1 MKWGILG
8 MPSKTS
14 LLNKEL
20 ILQISRGTG
29 WISIIYFLGLLF
41 ALPLRTLMLYTENT
55 SMGRTPIRVDS
66 LFDFQYDLEIQIGL
80 LIAIPILMAVFLFR
94 FLQVKQAADLMHS
107 LPIRREK
114 VFHHYT
120 LSGVIA
126 LILPVLLIALI
137 LMVMH
142 AALDLSSYFQLKSIF
157 EWAGT
162 TIIIN
167 LLLFMAGVFVA
178 MITGISVVQGVL
190 TYIFLLFPVGMF
202 LLLFS
207 NLNQLLFGFPGDYYL
222 NRNLEELSPLTYV
235 SVIDEKMLQGKE
247 ILLYAAL
254 TIILY
259 GVSLYLYKKRKTES
273 ASEAIAFSKLRTI
286 FKYGVTFCTMLFGGV
301 YFSAVQSNSFIWMIF
316 GYIIGAV
323 IGYYIAEMVL
333 QKTWRVFA
341 KVKGL
346 LIYGAMMAILVLGTQ
361 TLGFYENKVPD
372 QDEVKNVL
380 LTDSPHVYMEERS
393 FDHVFTPSPLKEQE
407 NIEQVRKLHQQIVA
421 DKEERLQENYE
432 TAFFLYELKNG
443 KKVIRQ
449 YRITKSQY
457 EEFYEPIYES
467 EEFKHASNEI
477 FEVDVDEIKYMNM
490 MAEGSIQK
498 SMMFKSREEL
508 NEIIEVLK
516 VDILEESYT
525 DYVYYQGRGSMIE
538 LVTEGD
544 RYIYLN
550 LKPTYKGMHK
560 WLEER
565 DLLERVKLMPEDIS
579 SIQVVE
585 ADPDSEIGDIEGFL
599 AQLETRSDVLRIAD
613 SKQIEE
619 ILNNAA
625 SWGSKHQFV
634 VVLHYKWGNH
644 PEVLYLDEQHIP
656 DFLLSQLR

>member
-1 MKWGILG
+1 

-55 SMGRTPIRVDS
+55 SLGRTPIRVDS

-80 LIAIPILMAVFLFR
+80 LIAIPILMAIFLFR

-114 VFHHYT
+114 IFHYYT
-120 LSGVIA
+120 LSGIIA

-142 AALDLSSYFQLKSIF
+142 AALDLSSYFQLKNIF

-178 MITGISVVQGVL
+178 MVTGISVVQGVL

-235 SVIDEKMLQGKE
+235 SVIDEKRLQGKE
-247 ILLYAAL
+247 ILLYAVL

-273 ASEAIAFSKLRTI
+273 ASEAIAFSKLRAI
-286 FKYGVTFCTMLFGGV
+286 FKYGVTFCMMLLGGV
-301 YFSAVQSNSFIWMIF
+301 YFSAIQSNSFIWMIV

-323 IGYYIAEMVL
+323 VGYYIAEMVL

-346 LIYGAMMAILVLGTQ
+346 LIYSAMMAILVLGTQ

-393 FDHVFTPSPLKEQE
+393 FDHVFTPSPLKGKE
-407 NIEQVRKLHQQIVA
+407 NIEQVRKLHEQIVT
-421 DKEERLQENYE
+421 DKEERLQEEYE

-443 KKVIRQ
+443 KQVVRQ
-449 YRITKSQY
+449 YQVDKSQY
-457 EEFYEPIYES
+457 EKYYKTIYES
-467 EEFKHASNEI
+467 DEYKQASNEI
-477 FEVDVDEIKYMNM
+477 FQLDVDQIQYLNIL
-490 MAEGSIQK
+490 AEGSLQK
-498 SMMFKSREEL
+498 NIRFDKPEDLREM
-508 NEIIEVLK
+508 IEVLK
-516 VDILEESYT
+516 ADIMEESYS
-525 DYVYYQGRGSMIE
+525 DSVYFQGRGSTVE
-538 LVTEGD
+538 LVGKGD
-544 RYIYLN
+544 RYSYLN
-550 LKPTYKGMHK
+550 FKPTYKGLNK
-560 WLEER
+560 WLEEKN
-565 DLLERVKLMPEDIS
+565 LLERAKIMPEDIS
-579 SIQVVE
+579 YIQVAKWE
-585 ADPDSEIGDIEGFL
+585 PDDEKLNGEEL
-599 AQLETRSDVLRIAD
+599 VPRLEKRSDVLKITD
-613 SKQIEE
+613 QKQVDE
-619 ILNNAA
+619 ILNN
-625 SWGSKHQFV
+625 STGRTRNPSYTV
-634 VVLHYKWGNH
+634 ILHYKENN
-644 PEVLYLDEQHIP
+644 YYDQFFIDENHIP
-656 DFLLSQLR
+656 EFLLR